1 MLPEAAGDGATAAE
15 VEVQVDVLGATAVEV
30 TAVAPTTGAV
40 DVPKNSA
47 AGVGDGGG
55 AAGVVIG
62 TRVVGADVEVICAA
76 GGVITAGVVVAG
88 MALS

>member
-1 MLPEAAGDGATAAE
+1 MLSEAAE
-15 VEVQVDVLGATAVEV
+15 VEVQVDVLGATAVD
-30 TAVAPTTGAV
+30 VAAAAPMTGAVV

-47 AGVGDGGG
+47 AGVEDGGG

-62 TRVVGADVEVICAA
+62 TRVVGMDVEVAIAVICSA
-76 GGVITAGVVVAG
+76 GGVVTAGVAVAG